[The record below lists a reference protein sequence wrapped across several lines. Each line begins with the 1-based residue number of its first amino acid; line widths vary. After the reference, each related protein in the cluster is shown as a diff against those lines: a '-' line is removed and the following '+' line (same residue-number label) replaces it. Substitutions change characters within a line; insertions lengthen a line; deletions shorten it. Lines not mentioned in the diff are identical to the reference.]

1 MQYTFEFDDAKSLA
15 NKAKHGIDFLEAQ
28 ALWLDVDLLQ
38 LPARSDDEER
48 FLFIGMIDGRHW
60 SAIVTYRGETIRLIS
75 VRRSRPLEVQAYEAE

>member
-1 MQYTFEFDDAKSLA
+1 MQYSFEFDDAKSLA

-28 ALWLDVDLLQ
+28 DLWLDVDLLQ
-38 LPARSDDEER
+38 LPARSDAEER